1 MFLFHLRLLRAA
13 DRATIN
19 VFRAFARGIG
29 SLILLGIAVG
39 LFAVLIYVDD
49 LLPFIQG
56 TADVVFRVIAALIAL
71 YALWLGSGQQIVGD
85 AGRQTLGDKVA
96 DTVVAIRR

>member
-1 MFLFHLRLLRAA
+1 MFLLHLRLLRAG
-13 DRATIN
+13 DRSTVN

-29 SLILLGIAVG
+29 SLILVGIAVG
-39 LFAVLIYVDD
+39 VFVILILIDNQ
-49 LLPFIQG
+49 LPFIQG

-96 DTVVAIRR
+96 DTVVAVRR